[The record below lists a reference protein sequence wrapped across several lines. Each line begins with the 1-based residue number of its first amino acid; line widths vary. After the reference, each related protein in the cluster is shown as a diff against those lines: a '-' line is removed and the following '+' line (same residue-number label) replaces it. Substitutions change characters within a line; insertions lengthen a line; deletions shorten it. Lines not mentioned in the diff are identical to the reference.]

1 MAVNFLIKRSNV
13 ASKRPTAAQLDIG
26 ELSLNYESTTPGLFF
41 EDSAGG
47 VRKIGPVEVSASAPN
62 SSPAGSTGNSTGELW
77 FDTGTNNLK
86 IWTGAAFAEARAS
99 VATLT
104 TTRTIWGQ
112 NFNGSANV
120 SGALSGATTI
130 SASSD
135 ISLGGELNFT
145 TASAKY
151 VDFYTDNDA
160 GVLSA
165 ANLRLVNNASNSFHN
180 AIVMQRGGAVTL
192 YHNNSSKLATSA
204 NGVDITGT
212 LTVTSSTLVTNL
224 NADSVDGKS
233 FGTFTAA
240 GGVLYATSTT
250 AASGTAAG
258 TAGQALLS
266 AGASAPVWT
275 TLTLENLPD
284 AAFKRSVR
292 VATTADLGASTF
304 AAGVL
309 TGFDDVVVLNV
320 DTTISST
327 TATTTSTVGLKPG
340 AVISGNANI
349 PAATTVASITNATT
363 FVMSAAATAT
373 ATAVSTTFTQ
383 TIAALAVD
391 GITLALN
398 DRVLV
403 KNQTSAAQNGIYY
416 LSTLGSATVPWV
428 LTRTTDADA
437 ASELGGA
444 VVNADSGAVNGGFLF
459 DTDFKTTDTLNTSA
473 MVWSRIVDTG
483 LGNTTA
489 ATIAMNGVQAA
500 GTSDLYARADHV
512 HPTDTSR
519 APLASPTFTGTPAAP
534 TAAVDTNT
542 TQLATTAF
550 VVGQASATN
559 PLALGTVAV
568 GTSLRYARQ
577 DHVHPTTGL
586 GLTSGT
592 LAQFAATTS
601 AQLAGVI
608 SDETGSGA
616 LVFAA
621 SPTLSGTPLSTTAAV
636 DTNTTQIATTAFV
649 VGQASA
655 TNPLALGT
663 VAIGTSLRYARQDHV
678 HPTTGLGLTSGTL
691 AQFAA
696 TSSSQLAGVISD
708 ETGSGA
714 LVFATS
720 PTLVTPLLG
729 TPTSGNL
736 SNCTNIPAGQLSGTI
751 PSGVLGNSSLFI
763 GTTSIALNRASAA
776 IALTGIT
783 SIDGDAASVD
793 GKSFGTFTAAGG
805 VLYATSTTAASG
817 TAAGTAGQAL
827 LSAGASAPV
836 WTTLTLENLPDAAF
850 KRSVRAATT
859 ADVGASTFAAG
870 VLTGFDDVVVLN
882 VSTTLSSTTATTT
895 STAGLKPGAVISGNA
910 NIPAATT
917 IASIT
922 NATTFVM
929 SAAATATAAS
939 ISTTFTQTITALA
952 VDGITLALNDRVLV
966 KNQTST
972 LQNGIYYLSTLG
984 SATVPWV
991 LTRALDADTSS
1002 ELGGGTVN
1010 VDSGTTQGGQL
1021 WTTSF
1026 KTTDTLNTT
1035 AMNWYLIIDTSS
1047 ANSTAATIAMNG
1059 VQAAGSSNLYA
1070 RADHVHP
1077 SDTSRAPL
1085 ASPTFTGTPA
1095 APTAAVDTNT
1105 TQIATT
1111 AFVVGQASAT
1121 NPLALGTVAIG
1132 TSLRYARQDHVHPTT
1147 GLGLTGSTLA
1157 QFAATTSA
1165 QLAGVIS
1172 DETGSGALVFA
1183 TSPTLVTPV
1192 LGTPTSGNLSNCT
1205 NVPAG
1210 QLSGTIPSAV
1220 LGNSS
1225 LFIGTTSIALNRA
1238 SAAQSLTGITS
1249 IDGSAATLTTTR
1261 TLWGQNFNGSANVTG
1276 SLTSVGDIT
1285 GSGAVTLSSAAASA
1299 LNLTAGTTGAVTVD
1313 SGSTGAVNIGNNAN
1327 AKTITIGNVT
1337 GATTINVN
1345 SGTGGILVTSPH
1357 LTMANQGEVRFRE
1370 QTANGTNFIGLEA
1383 PASVAADL
1391 TFLLPGADGTT
1402 TSGYTLKSNGSAALS
1417 FGTANIVTSDTAPAS
1432 PLDGDLW
1439 YNSANGRLFIYY
1451 ADGTTN
1457 QWVDASPDSSGV
1469 TNIRILDS
1477 IAASFN
1483 GTTATFN
1490 LTVSAAAVSPVNAQQ
1505 LLIVVGGVVQMA
1517 GTHYTVSGSTITFT
1531 AGNIPTSGLTF
1542 YGVIYGDAATLN
1554 TIADGAVT
1562 TAKIQ
1567 NSSVT
1572 AAKLSIDATVLPT
1585 VDNSFNLGSAS
1596 FRFANIFTGD
1606 LHLKNDRG
1614 DWTIIE
1620 EEDCLTMRNNKTG
1633 KVYDIMMKERSAQ

>member
-1 MAVNFLIKRSNV
+1 MAVNFLLKRSNT

-292 VATTADLGASTF
+292 
-304 AAGVL
+304 
-309 TGFDDVVVLNV
+309 
-320 DTTISST
+320 
-327 TATTTSTVGLKPG
+327 
-340 AVISGNANI
+340 
-349 PAATTVASITNATT
+349 
-363 FVMSAAATAT
+363 
-373 ATAVSTTFTQ
+373 
-383 TIAALAVD
+383 
-391 GITLALN
+391 
-398 DRVLV
+398 
-403 KNQTSAAQNGIYY
+403 
-416 LSTLGSATVPWV
+416 
-428 LTRTTDADA
+428 
-437 ASELGGA
+437 
-444 VVNADSGAVNGGFLF
+444 
-459 DTDFKTTDTLNTSA
+459 
-473 MVWSRIVDTG
+473 
-483 LGNTTA
+483 
-489 ATIAMNGVQAA
+489 
-500 GTSDLYARADHV
+500 
-512 HPTDTSR
+512 
-519 APLASPTFTGTPAAP
+519 
-534 TAAVDTNT
+534 
-542 TQLATTAF
+542 
-550 VVGQASATN
+550 
-559 PLALGTVAV
+559 
-568 GTSLRYARQ
+568 
-577 DHVHPTTGL
+577 
-586 GLTSGT
+586 
-592 LAQFAATTS
+592 
-601 AQLAGVI
+601 
-608 SDETGSGA
+608 
-616 LVFAA
+616 
-621 SPTLSGTPLSTTAAV
+621 
-636 DTNTTQIATTAFV
+636 
-649 VGQASA
+649 
-655 TNPLALGT
+655 
-663 VAIGTSLRYARQDHV
+663 
-678 HPTTGLGLTSGTL
+678 
-691 AQFAA
+691 
-696 TSSSQLAGVISD
+696 
-708 ETGSGA
+708 
-714 LVFATS
+714 
-720 PTLVTPLLG
+720 
-729 TPTSGNL
+729 
-736 SNCTNIPAGQLSGTI
+736 
-751 PSGVLGNSSLFI
+751 
-763 GTTSIALNRASAA
+763 
-776 IALTGIT
+776 
-783 SIDGDAASVD
+783 
-793 GKSFGTFTAAGG
+793 
-805 VLYATSTTAASG
+805 
-817 TAAGTAGQAL
+817 
-827 LSAGASAPV
+827 
-836 WTTLTLENLPDAAF
+836 
-850 KRSVRAATT
+850 AATT

-939 ISTTFTQTITALA
+939 ISTTFTQTIAALA
-952 VDGITLALNDRVLV
+952 VDGITLALNNRVLV
-966 KNQTST
+966 KNQAST

-984 SATVPWV
+984 STTVPWV

-1010 VDSGTTQGGQL
+1010 VDSGTTHGGQL

-1095 APTAAVDTNT
+1095 APTAAADTNT
-1105 TQIATT
+1105 TQLATT

-1147 GLGLTGSTLA
+1147 GLGLTSGTLA
-1157 QFAATTSA
+1157 QFAATSSS

-1210 QLSGTIPSAV
+1210 QLSGTIPSGV

-1238 SAAQSLTGITS
+1238 SAAIALTGITS
-1249 IDGSAATLTTTR
+1249 IDGDAASVDGKSFGTFTAAGGILYATSTTAASATAAGTAGQFVKSAGASAPTWATLEMTDIPGAAYKKSVRAATTADLGTVTATSTTLTNAGTLAAFPAQDGVTLVQNDRVLVKNQTSAAQNGIYTLTTVGSISVAWVLTRAADADTSAEIGAAVVAIDEGTANAGELWTTTFKATDTIGTTAMNWFEVVYNSGTWAISTTGSAATLTTTR
-1261 TLWGQNFNGSANVTG
+1261 TIWGQNFNGGANVTG
-1276 SLTSVGDIT
+1276 SLTSVGNIT

-1299 LNLTAGTTGAVTVD
+1299 LNLNSGTTGAVALD

-1370 QTANGTNFIGLEA
+1370 ATGGGTNYIGLEA
-1383 PASVAADL
+1383 PAAVAADL
-1391 TFLLPGADGTT
+1391 TFILPGSDAT
-1402 TSGYTLKSNGSAALS
+1402 TSTGYTLKSNGSAALS
-1417 FGTANIVTSDTAPAS
+1417 FGTANVLTSDSAVAS

-1439 YNSANGRLFIYY
+1439 YNSADGRLYVYY
-1451 ADGTTN
+1451 ADANTN
-1457 QWVDASPDSSGV
+1457 QWVDVSPVSAGV

-1490 LTVSAAAVSPVNAQQ
+1490 LTVSSVAVSPVNAQQ
-1505 LLIVVGGVVQMA
+1505 LLIVVGGIVQAA
-1517 GTHYTVSGSTITFT
+1517 GTHYTISGSTITFT
-1531 AGNIPTSGLTF
+1531 AGNIPAAGLTF
-1542 YGVIYGDAATLN
+1542 YGVIYGAAVTQN
-1554 TIADGAVT
+1554 TVADNSITTTKIQNGAVT
-1562 TAKIQ
+1562 P
-1567 NSSVT
+1567 
-1572 AAKLSIDATVLPT
+1572 AKLSINASVLPT
-1585 VDNSFNLGSAS
+1585 ADNAYDLGSAS
-1596 FRFANIFTGD
+1596 FRFANVYTGD

-1633 KVYDIMMKERSAQ
+1633 KVYDIMMKERNAQ